1 VGKNRKQANR
11 KNNGG
16 KNMKTNEELMNEI
29 RRLRNIIC
37 LLEDTRVR
45 DMSMME
51 RPALFDDVLQVYLDR
66 QQDRNGNLPSF
77 E

>member
-51 RPALFDDVLQVYLDR
+51 RPSLFDDVLQVYLDR

>member
-1 VGKNRKQANR
+1 
-11 KNNGG
+11 
-16 KNMKTNEELMNEI
+16 MKTNEELMNEI

>member
-1 VGKNRKQANR
+1 
-11 KNNGG
+11 
-16 KNMKTNEELMNEI
+16 MKTNEELMNEI

-51 RPALFDDVLQVYLDR
+51 RPSLFDDVLQVYLDR
-66 QQDRNGNLPSF
+66 QQDRNGNLPCF

>member
-1 VGKNRKQANR
+1 
-11 KNNGG
+11 
-16 KNMKTNEELMNEI
+16 MKTNEELMNEI

-51 RPALFDDVLQVYLDR
+51 RPSLFDDVLQVYLDR

>member
-1 VGKNRKQANR
+1 
-11 KNNGG
+11 G

-51 RPALFDDVLQVYLDR
+51 RPSLFDDVLQVYLDR